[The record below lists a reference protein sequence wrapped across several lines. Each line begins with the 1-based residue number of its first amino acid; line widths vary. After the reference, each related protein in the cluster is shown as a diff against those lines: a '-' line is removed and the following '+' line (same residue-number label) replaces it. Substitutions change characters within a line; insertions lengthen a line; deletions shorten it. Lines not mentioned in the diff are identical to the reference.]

1 VSGDDYVFLAN
12 NHFLYEGK
20 TEGKGILKFRVRL
33 DEIVLAEASTAV
45 ELRDASAFTDTYE
58 IPHTPLTLATD
69 ANEWDVSVGEFS
81 TVRASAEV
89 PWNSGTNVTLLV
101 LGWNVAGAEK
111 CAWRDTMFK
120 RLFWHGYRGRVAAF
134 HWPAQYGFSGAL
146 DALTDGPHFDRSEHR
161 AWLSAS
167 KAAVLLSEL
176 LAEWGNVALV
186 AHSQGNVVA
195 SEALNC
201 ISYTESQ
208 NTNRVTYIALQSAI
222 SAQYFDTAF
231 QATSVTNQLDVF
243 SLRIRLA
250 KSLGDLWRLV
260 TGATSPDIQGHFPDG
275 LDIEPPYLH
284 GVIPKFGRTVN
295 FYNRM
300 DYALNIWVANNASK
314 PDNLAY
320 DFSYDHADGGYYR
333 ETDPDPATGSSRARI
348 FPASDLRARWCVF
361 SFVAY
366 TRALASGQLD
376 MSGVFSRCHDLGEN
390 HGLNTTH
397 YHHSFEFRSNII
409 DTHSIWHEI
418 LEEISG
424 VGGSP

>member
-58 IPHTPLTLATD
+58 IPHTPLTLATVT
-69 ANEWDVSVGEFS
+69 NEWDVAVGEYYP
-81 TVRASAEV
+81 THASVEV

-101 LGWNVAGAEK
+101 LGWNVDEAEK
-111 CAWRDTMFK
+111 SAWRDTMFK
-120 RLFWHGYRGRVAAF
+120 RLFWQGYRGRVAAF
-134 HWPAQYGFSGAL
+134 HWPAQYGFSGILEAFF
-146 DALTDGPHFDRSEHR
+146 DGPHFDRSEHR

-176 LAEWGNVALV
+176 LAGWGKVTIV

-231 QATSVTNQLDVF
+231 QADSVTNQLDVF
-243 SLRIRLA
+243 SLEIRLA
-250 KSLGDLWRLV
+250 KSLGDLWRLIM
-260 TGATSPDIQGHFPDG
+260 GATSPDIQGHFPNG
-275 LDIEPPYLH
+275 LDIDPPYLH
-284 GVIPKFGRTVN
+284 GIIPKFGRTVN
-295 FYNRM
+295 FYNRT
-300 DYALNIWVANNASK
+300 DYALNIWVANNATK
-314 PDNLAY
+314 PDDLAY
-320 DFSYDHADGGYYR
+320 DFTYDKSACGYYR
-333 ETDPDPATGSSRARI
+333 QVDPNPVTGIDRVQI

-361 SFVAY
+361 AFVAY
-366 TRALASGQLD
+366 TRALAAGQLD
-376 MSGVFSRCHDLGEN
+376 MTNVFKEN
-390 HGLNTTH
+390 INLQGPIYGFDSSH
-397 YHHSFEFRSNII
+397 YSHSFEFRSNVI
-409 DTHSIWHEI
+409 DTCIIWENI
-418 LEEISG
+418 LKEMRK
-424 VGGSP
+424 